1 LLQVD
6 FNLVDKTRFMIKNL
20 LPIFIVVSFSSCSHY
35 QYATLSAENIPKDD
49 KKNEFVAESDTLRIV
64 YNFNGKKGPVS
75 ITIFNKSDMPLQV
88 DWKKSALIIDDKPI
102 AYYQPDWNING
113 SISTSPGI
121 LTTSSSTLQAN
132 VTGREGLEFLP
143 PHSFISRKGSVI
155 KNNNDFFAMPADVV
169 NEKIKVQGFSKK
181 MVKGFFTK
189 ENSPFVFRNYLTFIY
204 VGNSE
209 KIFSVDHSFY
219 VSQLLETY
227 AGPELLWPDSQK
239 PGNTFFLSVL

>member
-1 LLQVD
+1 
-6 FNLVDKTRFMIKNL
+6 MIKNL

-49 KKNEFVAESDTLRIV
+49 KKNEFVAESDTLCIV

-88 DWKKSALIIDDKPI
+88 DWKKSALIVDDKPI

-113 SISTSPGI
+113 SISTTPGI

-143 PHSFISRKGSVI
+143 PHSFISRKGRVN
-155 KNNNDFFAMPADVV
+155 KNNNDFFGCLPML
-169 NEKIKVQGFSKK
+169 SKK
-181 MVKGFFTK
+181 RSK
-189 ENSPFVFRNYLTFIY
+189 SRVF
-204 VGNSE
+204 
-209 KIFSVDHSFY
+209 
-219 VSQLLETY
+219 
-227 AGPELLWPDSQK
+227 QK
-239 PGNTFFLSVL
+239 KW